1 MAYQHS
7 SGIEITLTPKEQAE
21 FYKELYPG
29 DRVRLLEYGD
39 GEHTATVV
47 EQSENR
53 GLTWVKDATC
63 ALTSPAIATAK
74 LRRIN

>member
-1 MAYQHS
+1 MTQRHS
-7 SGIEITLTPKEQAE
+7 SGVEITLTKKEQAE
-21 FYKELYPG
+21 FYKELIPG
-29 DRVRLLEYGD
+29 ERVQLLEYGD
-39 GEHTATVV
+39 GSHTATVV

-74 LRRIN
+74 LRRIK